1 VPLGRIARALGCT
14 MRVMDAQ
21 FVAMVGVTCSE
32 LRAEPMAV
40 EEVAER
46 VARRLTEPLTEQ

>member
-1 VPLGRIARALGCT
+1 
-14 MRVMDAQ
+14 MDAQ

-46 VARRLTEPLTEQ
+46 IARRLTESL